1 MKKVI
6 VFGLAMM
13 FGHMVAA
20 AGSAVLPNEESV
32 IGAVNGKEVRLG
44 DIQTRKIHGLRQ
56 ELFREIENAFIT
68 EAIARLQ
75 ESDAG
80 FGDITLPPLK
90 ESEMRKFYDDNGLAQ
105 RGSYEQLAPQIKQYL
120 TQMLRARVVYNLYK
134 IAAQKGQVS
143 SNMLD
148 PGEFIVT
155 VPVETAFIQG
165 AKNGSVMVMEFSDFQ
180 CPFCRKVQPT
190 IQELHKRYSDKVA
203 FGYRHLPL
211 SIHQEADESAIAVE
225 CAREQDK
232 FVQMHNRLYQQQ
244 SDQSV
249 DALKKL
255 AKDVG
260 VADLAGF
267 GKCMDEERYRGQ
279 VRRDMDVAA
288 SVGITGTPAFIVGR
302 YDREKGEVVG
312 QILTGSQSLEAFV
325 TVMEKYLMSIAKAN

>member
-1 MKKVI
+1 MNKVI

-13 FGHMVAA
+13 FGHVVAA
-20 AGSAVLPNEESV
+20 AGNAVLPSEESV
-32 IGAVNGKEVRLG
+32 IGKINGKEVKLG
-44 DIQTRKIHGLRQ
+44 DIQTRKIHELRR
-56 ELFREIENAFIT
+56 ELFKEIENAFIT
-68 EAIARLQ
+68 EAIAQLKK
-75 ESDAG
+75 SDAG

-90 ESEMRKFYDDNGLAQ
+90 ESEVREFYDDNGLAR
-105 RGSYEQLAPQIKQYL
+105 RGSYEQLAPQIRQYL
-120 TQMLRARVVYNLYK
+120 VRMLEAQVAYNLYK
-134 IAAQKGQVS
+134 IAGEKGQVS

-155 VPVETAFIQG
+155 APVETAFIQG
-165 AKNGSVMVMEFSDFQ
+165 AEKGAVMVMEFSDFQ
-180 CPFCRKVQPT
+180 CPFCRQVQPT
-190 IQELHKRYSDKVA
+190 IQELQKRYRDKVA

-225 CAREQDK
+225 CAREQGK

-244 SDQSV
+244 SQQSV

-255 AKDVG
+255 AKDIS
-260 VADLAGF
+260 VADLAEF
-267 GKCMDEERYRGQ
+267 GRCLDEERYRGQ

-312 QILTGSQSLEAFV
+312 QILTGNQSLKAFV
-325 TVMEKYLMSIAKAN
+325 DVLDKYLMKVTMAN